1 MNGKVYWIWLSQV
14 LGFGSR
20 NIEQIT
26 DRFGSAKAVFDA
38 PPEIRRESGLFS
50 KDQLLRAQDSVTM
63 DNTLKIARRC
73 DELRIN
79 AITPEDEVYPRRFL
93 DICDYPAVIYYKG
106 KMPQIDDNVVITMV
120 GTRFASKNGKQIA
133 SALSQSLAESGVII
147 VSGGAKGIDNA
158 AHIGTFSTQT
168 PTVSILGCGLDVNY
182 NMDCAPTRQRI
193 LEQGGVLMTEYPPG
207 YNAAKYTFPIRNRLL
222 SAISL
227 GVIVGEGG
235 IKSGSL
241 ITASRALEQGKDI
254 FAIPG
259 DVMSELSQGPN
270 QLIRDGAK
278 PVTCAYDVLEE
289 YIGLYP
295 HRLNVTGS
303 QMSVAEIA
311 RGAHEYIDSAA
322 ADSYTYVR
330 TNLSVLEKKH
340 PSPKRQ
346 KTLRK
351 CSLPE
356 EASEN
361 ARAVYGQ
368 LLKGAVN
375 LDELQAILGLTA
387 SEVLVAVTELEM
399 EGIIRTDRQRNY
411 QINEQ

>member
-14 LGFGSR
+14 LGFGNR
-20 NIEQIT
+20 NIEQIIA
-26 DRFGSAKAVFDA
+26 RFGSAKAVFDA
-38 PPEIRRESGLFS
+38 APEMRRECGLFS
-50 KDQLLRAQDSVTM
+50 REQLMRAQDGVTM
-63 DNTLKIARRC
+63 DNTLKIAKRC
-73 DELRIN
+73 DELRICV
-79 AITPEDEVYPRRFL
+79 ITPEDELYPRRFL

-106 KMPQIDDNVVITMV
+106 KMPQIDDNVVLAVV
-120 GTRFASKNGKQIA
+120 GTRYASKNGKQIVA
-133 SALSQSLAESGVII
+133 ALTQSLAESGVII

-158 AHIGTFSTQT
+158 AHIGTFSTQM
-168 PTVSILGCGLDVNY
+168 PTVSILGCGLDANY
-182 NMDCAPTRQRI
+182 NMGCAGTRQRI
-193 LEQGGVLMTEYPPG
+193 LEQGGVLMSEFPPG
-207 YNAAKYTFPIRNRLL
+207 YGATKYTFPIRNRLL

-227 GVIVGEGG
+227 GVIVGEGA

-289 YIGLYP
+289 YTSRYP
-295 HRLNVTGS
+295 HRISVRNS
-303 QMSVAEIA
+303 QMSIAEIA
-311 RGAHEYIDSAA
+311 HGTHEYIDSMA

-330 TNLSVLEKKH
+330 TNLSVLEKKK
-340 PSPKRQ
+340 PSPDRSRKLRQ
-346 KTLRK
+346 

-356 EASEN
+356 GASEN
-361 ARAVYGQ
+361 AEKVYNQ

-375 LDELQAILGLTA
+375 LDELQAVLGLSA

-399 EGIIRTDRQRNY
+399 DGIIRTDRQRNY
-411 QINEQ
+411 QIREQ